1 LRERFVKSWATAE
14 NLAYYAYLKEL
25 LKASIKEPA
34 PVESGNM
41 K

>member
-1 LRERFVKSWATAE
+1 VKSWATAE
-14 NLAYYAYLKEL
+14 NLAYYGYLKEL

-34 PVESGNM
+34 PLDSRNM